1 MPADITRALS
11 APASLATQEGN
22 CGHASHVLPDLART
36 AWEARPRTAP
46 ELTTC

>member
-1 MPADITRALS
+1 MLADITRALS

-22 CGHASHVLPDLART
+22 CGHACHVHPDLAPT
-36 AWEARPRTAP
+36 AWETHPLTAP